1 MLHVLI
7 LQTKI
12 MKKNFI
18 PLIVISFFVASC
30 EPVDYVLTP
39 VTQIPF
45 YASETP
51 APFIVPITDTPLPF
65 IVPVTDTPIIL
76 GPITETPPFIIS
88 VTETPTPDPV
98 TKWWE
103 VYFTDPLT
111 INNPD
116 VIAGSIEERLIQFIN
131 NAQTSIHIASFE
143 FNLTPVAEALIA
155 AKNRGVDVKWVTDDE
170 NGLEYDI
177 QPGRGQFSLLTGAGI
192 EVKDDAGRSALMHN
206 KFWIF
211 DQQIT
216 WTGSTNIT
224 VNGIFKQNN
233 NVLVIRS
240 PEIALI
246 FEREFQEM
254 WNGQFGPRAPST
266 LNNQWAILDGTPI
279 QVLFSAED
287 HAVSNLIALV
297 NDAKVSVRFLAF
309 SFTDYPLAQ
318 AMIDRAKAGVD
329 VKGVFE
335 TFGSSGTRSELRTFW
350 CAGVPARQDG
360 NGSFLHDKIII
371 IDNSIVVTGSLN
383 YSSNADESN
392 EENVVILD
400 NAEIAALYLQEFD
413 KLWNQAHDVE
423 AGTFTCE

>member
-1 MLHVLI
+1 MRI
-7 LQTKI
+7 
-12 MKKNFI
+12 KNHN
-18 PLIVISFFVASC
+18 VRFFVVVFLVFLQSC
-30 EPVDYVLTP
+30 DAQSYAPTNVPLP

-51 APFIVPITDTPLPF
+51 APFIVP
-65 IVPVTDTPIIL
+65 VTDTPIIL
-76 GPITETPPFIIS
+76 P
-88 VTETPTPDPV
+88 PV
-98 TKWWE
+98 TDTPVFIEPLPATKTPVVIVPTAKWWE

-111 INNPD
+111 INNPA
-116 VIAGSIEERLIQFIN
+116 VLAGSIEEKLIGFIN

-155 AKNRGVDVKWVTDDE
+155 AKNRGVDVKWMTDDE
-170 NGLEYDI
+170 NGLKYDT
-177 QPGRGQFSLLTGAGI
+177 QPGRGQFALLQAAGI
-192 EVKDDAGRSALMHN
+192 EVKDDNRTALMHN

-216 WTGSTNIT
+216 WTGSTNISS
-224 VNGIFKQNN
+224 NGIFQQNN
-233 NVLVIRS
+233 NVLVIHS
-240 PEIALI
+240 PEVAYI
-246 FEREFQEM
+246 FERELQEM

-266 LNNQWAILDGTPI
+266 LNNQWAVLDGTPI

-287 HAVSNLIALV
+287 HAINNLIALV
-297 NDAKVSVRFLAF
+297 NDAKVNIRFLAF

-329 VKGVFE
+329 VKGVYE
-335 TFGSSGTRSELRTFW
+335 TFGSTSSSSELKTFW
-350 CAGVPARQDG
+350 CAQVPVRQDG
-360 NGSFLHDKIII
+360 NPSFLHDKIII

-413 KLWNQAHDVE
+413 KLWNQGHDVE
-423 AGTFTCE
+423 AGAFTCQ

>member
-1 MLHVLI
+1 MSLRGGHFFRRSNLYVVRVI
-7 LQTKI
+7 Y
-12 MKKNFI
+12 NF
-18 PLIVISFFVASC
+18 LLTLFLMSC
-30 EPVDYVLTP
+30 APVDYSLTSYPPLP

-51 APFIVPITDTPLPF
+51 APFII
-65 IVPVTDTPIIL
+65 PVTDTPIIL
-76 GPITETPPFIIS
+76 PNEL
-88 VTETPTPDPV
+88 VTETPAFIIPVTETSMPDPI

-116 VIAGSIEERLIQFIN
+116 AIAGSIEERLIQFIN

-170 NGLEYDI
+170 NGLKYDI
-177 QPGRGQFSLLTGAGI
+177 QPGRGQFALLTGAGI
-192 EVKDDAGRSALMHN
+192 EVKDDLGRSALMHN

-224 VNGIFKQNN
+224 INGIFKQNN
-233 NVLVIRS
+233 NVLVVRS
-240 PEIALI
+240 PEIAFI

-266 LNNQWAILDGTPI
+266 MNNQWAVLDGTPI
-279 QVLFSAED
+279 QVIFSAED
-287 HAVSNLIALV
+287 HALSNLIALV
-297 NDAKVSVRFLAF
+297 NDAKTSIRFLAF

-318 AMIDRAKAGVD
+318 AMIDRAKSGAD

-335 TFGSSGTRSELRTFW
+335 TFGSTGTRSELRTFW

-383 YSSNADESN
+383 YSSSADDSN

>member
-1 MLHVLI
+1 
-7 LQTKI
+7 
-12 MKKNFI
+12 MKKILFL
-18 PLIVISFFVASC
+18 LIITSIMIAAC
-30 EPVDYVLTP
+30 EPLPSTP
-39 VTQIPF
+39 QFVTQIPF
-45 YASETP
+45 YASQTP
-51 APFIVPITDTPLPF
+51 EFII
-65 IVPVTDTPIIL
+65 PVTDTP
-76 GPITETPPFIIS
+76 EFIVP
-88 VTETPTPDPV
+88 VTETPTPEFIIPAPETPTLV
-98 TKWWE
+98 PLAKWWE
-103 VYFTDPLT
+103 VYFTDP
-111 INNPD
+111 IAVNNPD
-116 VIAGSIEERLIQFIN
+116 IIAGSIEERLIEFIN
-131 NAQTSIHIASFE
+131 NAQVSIHIASFE

-155 AKNRGVDVKWVTDDE
+155 AKNRGVDVKWITDDE

-211 DQQIT
+211 DQQIV

-233 NVLVIRS
+233 NVVVMRS
-240 PEIALI
+240 PEMAFI

-254 WNGQFGPRAPST
+254 WGGQFGPRAPST

-279 QVLFSAED
+279 QVLFSPED
-287 HAVSNLIALV
+287 NAISNLIALV
-297 NDAKVSVRFLAF
+297 NDAQTSIRFLAF

-318 AMIDRAKAGVD
+318 SMIDRAKAGVD

-335 TFGSSGTRSELRTFW
+335 TFGSNGTRSELRTMW
-350 CAGVPARQDG
+350 CANLPVRQDG

-371 IDNSIVVTGSLN
+371 VDNSIVVTGSLN

-400 NAEIAALYLQEFD
+400 NTEIAALYLHEFD
-413 KLWNQAHDVE
+413 KLWNQANDVA

>member
-1 MLHVLI
+1 
-7 LQTKI
+7 
-12 MKKNFI
+12 MKKILTSLLLVSFI
-18 PLIVISFFVASC
+18 LAAC
-30 EPVDYVLTP
+30 APVDLTQVVVPLP
-39 VTQIPF
+39 VSP
-45 YASETP
+45 SE
-51 APFIVPITDTPLPF
+51 IPLPF

-76 GPITETPPFIIS
+76 PPASETPAFTIPITETPS
-88 VTETPTPDPV
+88 PV
-98 TKWWE
+98 PSSQWWE

-116 VIAGSIEERLIQFIN
+116 VVAGSIEEKLIGFID
-131 NAQTSIHIASFE
+131 NAQVSIHIASFE

-155 AKNRGVDVKWVTDDE
+155 AKNRGVDVKWMTDDE
-170 NGLEYDI
+170 NGLDYDI
-177 QPGRGQFSLLTGAGI
+177 QPGRGQFSLLQGAGI
-192 EVKDDAGRSALMHN
+192 EIKDDNRTALMHN

-211 DQQIT
+211 DQQVT

-240 PEIALI
+240 PEIAAI

-254 WNGQFGPRAPST
+254 WSGQFGPRASST

-287 HAVSNLIALV
+287 NAVSNLIALV
-297 NDAKVSVRFLAF
+297 TDAQTSIRFLTF

-318 AMIDRAKAGVD
+318 AMIDRSKTGVD

-335 TFGSSGTRSELRTFW
+335 TFGSSGTRSELKTFW

-360 NGSFLHDKIII
+360 NGSFLHDKVII

-383 YSSNADESN
+383 YSTNADESN

-423 AGTFTCE
+423 TGTFTCE

>member
-1 MLHVLI
+1 
-7 LQTKI
+7 
-12 MKKNFI
+12 MKKI
-18 PLIVISFFVASC
+18 SLLIILVSFVIASC
-30 EPVDYVLTP
+30 EPVDLSQA

-51 APFIVPITDTPLPF
+51 LPF
-65 IVPVTDTPIIL
+65 IIPVTDTPVFL
-76 GPITETPPFIIS
+76 PPATETPAFIIP
-88 VTETPTPDPV
+88 VTETPVPIASV
-98 TKWWE
+98 KWWE

-116 VIAGSIEERLIQFIN
+116 MIAGSIEEKLIDLIN
-131 NAQTSIHIASFE
+131 NAQASIHIASFE
-143 FNLTPVAEALIA
+143 FNLTPIADALIA
-155 AKNRGVDVKWVTDDE
+155 AKNRGVDVKWMTDDK
-170 NGLEYDI
+170 NGLDYDT
-177 QPGRGQFSLLTGAGI
+177 QPGRGQFSLLQAAGI
-192 EVKDDAGRSALMHN
+192 EVKDDDRSALMHN

-211 DQQIT
+211 DQQII
-216 WTGSTNIT
+216 WTGSTNIS
-224 VNGIFKQNN
+224 VNAVFKQNN

-240 PEIALI
+240 PEIAFI

-254 WNGQFGPRAPST
+254 WSGQFGPRAPST

-287 HAVSNLIALV
+287 HVVSNLIALV

-329 VKGVFE
+329 VKGVYE
-335 TFGSSGTRSELRTFW
+335 TFGSTSTGSELKTFW
-350 CAGVPARQDG
+350 CAGVPVRQDG

-383 YSSNADESN
+383 YSSNADDSN
-392 EENVVILD
+392 EENVVIVD

-423 AGTFTCE
+423 AGTVVCQ

>member
-1 MLHVLI
+1 MKKLIPPLI
-7 LQTKI
+7 LA
-12 MKKNFI
+12 FI
-18 PLIVISFFVASC
+18 FASC
-30 EPVDYVLTP
+30 APVDSTQVVVPLPISPSETPLPFIIPVTDTP
-39 VTQIPF
+39 VVLPS
-45 YASETP
+45 ASETP
-51 APFIVPITDTPLPF
+51 A
-65 IVPVTDTPIIL
+65 
-76 GPITETPPFIIS
+76 FIIP
-88 VTETPTPDPV
+88 VTETPVPV
-98 TKWWE
+98 SSAKWWE

-116 VIAGSIEERLIQFIN
+116 VIAGSIEEKLIEFIN

-155 AKNRGVDVKWVTDDE
+155 AKNRGVEVKWMTDDE
-170 NGLEYDI
+170 NGLDYDI
-177 QPGRGQFSLLTGAGI
+177 QPGRGQFSLLQAAGI
-192 EVKDDAGRSALMHN
+192 EVKDDNRTALMHN

-211 DQQIT
+211 DRQVT
-216 WTGSTNIT
+216 WTGSTNVT

-233 NVLVIRS
+233 NVIVVHS
-240 PEIALI
+240 PEVAAI
-246 FEREFQEM
+246 FEREFEEM
-254 WNGQFGPRAPST
+254 WSGQFGPRAPST

-279 QVLFSAED
+279 QVIFSAED
-287 HAVSNLIALV
+287 NALSNLIALV
-297 NDAKVSVRFLAF
+297 ADAQTSIRFLAF

-318 AMIDRAKAGVD
+318 AMIDRSKAGVD

-335 TFGSSGTRSELRTFW
+335 TFGSSSDRSELRTFW

-413 KLWNQAHDVE
+413 KLWNQVHDVE

>member
-1 MLHVLI
+1 
-7 LQTKI
+7 
-12 MKKNFI
+12 MKKILFL
-18 PLIVISFFVASC
+18 LIITSIMIAAC
-30 EPVDYVLTP
+30 EPLPSTP
-39 VTQIPF
+39 QFVTQIPF
-45 YASETP
+45 YASQTP
-51 APFIVPITDTPLPF
+51 EFII
-65 IVPVTDTPIIL
+65 PVTDTP
-76 GPITETPPFIIS
+76 EFIVP
-88 VTETPTPDPV
+88 VTETPTPEFIIPAPETPTLV
-98 TKWWE
+98 PLAKWWE
-103 VYFTDPLT
+103 VYFTDP
-111 INNPD
+111 IAVNNPD
-116 VIAGSIEERLIQFIN
+116 IIAGSIEEILIEFIN
-131 NAQTSIHIASFE
+131 NAQVSIHIASFE

-155 AKNRGVDVKWVTDDE
+155 AKNRGVDVKWITDDE

-211 DQQIT
+211 DQQIV

-233 NVLVIRS
+233 NVVVMRS
-240 PEIALI
+240 PEMAFI

-254 WNGQFGPRAPST
+254 WGGQFGPRAPST

-279 QVLFSAED
+279 QVLFSPED
-287 HAVSNLIALV
+287 NAISNLIALV
-297 NDAKVSVRFLAF
+297 NDAQTSIRFLAF

-335 TFGSSGTRSELRTFW
+335 TFGSNGTRSELRTMW
-350 CAGVPARQDG
+350 CANLPVRQDG

-371 IDNSIVVTGSLN
+371 VDTSIVVTGSLN

-413 KLWNQAHDVE
+413 KLWNQANDVA

>member
-1 MLHVLI
+1 MRKILPLLI
-7 LQTKI
+7 L
-12 MKKNFI
+12 
-18 PLIVISFFVASC
+18 VSFVAVSC
-30 EPVDYVLTP
+30 EPADLPQV

-45 YASETP
+45 YASE
-51 APFIVPITDTPLPF
+51 TPLPF
-65 IVPVTDTPIIL
+65 IVPVTDTPIIIPPATETPAFIIPSTDTPIIL
-76 GPITETPPFIIS
+76 PPATETLAFVIPITETPVPN
-88 VTETPTPDPV
+88 PAA
-98 TKWWE
+98 KWWE
-103 VYFTDPLT
+103 VYFTDPLA
-111 INNPD
+111 IDNPD
-116 VIAGSIEERLIQFIN
+116 VIAGSIEEKLIGFIN

-155 AKNRGVDVKWVTDDE
+155 AKNRGVDVKWMTDDK
-170 NGLEYDI
+170 NGLDYDI
-177 QPGRGQFSLLTGAGI
+177 QPGRGQFSLLQAAGI
-192 EVKDDAGRSALMHN
+192 EVKDDDRSALMHN

-216 WTGSTNIT
+216 WTGSTNVT

-233 NVLVIRS
+233 NVLVLRS
-240 PEIALI
+240 PEVAFI

-254 WNGQFGPRAPST
+254 WSGQFGPRAPST
-266 LNNQWAILDGTPI
+266 LNTQWAILDGTPI

-297 NDAKVSVRFLAF
+297 NDAKTSIRFLAF
-309 SFTDYPLAQ
+309 SFTDYPLSQ

-329 VKGVFE
+329 VKGVYE
-335 TFGSSGTRSELRTFW
+335 TFGSTGTGSELKTFW
-350 CAGVPARQDG
+350 CAQIPVRQDG
-360 NGSFLHDKIII
+360 NVSFLHDKIII

-423 AGTFTCE
+423 AGTFACE